1 MYISVGAVISIV
13 LGICLYLYQHQG
25 PLDLTGKGT
34 VTVTLT
40 KDGFVPDEIYI
51 SRNTTVVF
59 RTTTGNQFW
68 PASDLHPFHTIY
80 SAFDAKGPVAATS
93 TWNFVFNKDG
103 HWSYHDHI
111 GLATGVIIVVPPGEK
126 GDAKYNVLGVC
137 DEPEQSGREACYRQH
152 ILLALDTKGLDGA
165 TDEVAVVYRDY
176 PEFRSECHS
185 FLHDLGLMAY
195 KKYGDQLPPT
205 KTMYCGQGFYHGYL
219 ESFLME
225 KHGDIGPALLFCA
238 AEAARLGEKTVAGLQ
253 CMHGIGHSIMEYL
266 LTTRTDLS
274 NNSRNLQTLVG
285 MGIAECAGMPSE
297 EGKFRCAD
305 GAFDVFKAWV
315 NVQNLQTVYTDVFS
329 LDHPFA
335 LCVPLREKWQR
346 DACVWEMAKET
357 LVIANHNT
365 GTSLQSVMRAARTWL
380 DGTYMFSA
388 ITSVAFVSAANNVDM
403 SDKELI
409 GLCASVVDTML
420 HSYCIAGLLRGVVF
434 NGAPGAEGVRGAVLC
449 HVSTLTSDEKTLCAN
464 TLVTTL
470 VNNYGEVAR
479 AAVCVLVADI
489 PGTDKLCTPQ

>member
-1 MYISVGAVISIV
+1 M
-13 LGICLYLYQHQG
+13 HRG
-25 PLDLTGKGT
+25 PLDLTGQST
-34 VTVTLT
+34 VTITLT
-40 KDGFVPDEIYI
+40 KNGFVPNEIYI
-51 SRNTTVVF
+51 NRGTTVVF
-59 RTTTGNQFW
+59 NTTAGNPFW

-80 SAFDAKGPVAATS
+80 SAFDPKGPVAATS
-93 TWNFVFNKDG
+93 TWSFTFDKDG
-103 HWSYHDHI
+103 HWSFHDHI
-111 GLATGVIIVVPPGEK
+111 GLATGVIIVVPPGAT
-126 GDAKYNVLGVC
+126 GDAKYDVLGVC
-137 DEPEQSGREACYRQH
+137 DEPEQSGRAACYRQH
-152 ILLALDTKGLDGA
+152 ILLALDKKGLDGA
-165 TDEVAVVYRDY
+165 MNEVASVYQNY
-176 PEFRSECHS
+176 PEFRPECHS

-195 KKYGDQLPPT
+195 KKYGEHVPPAN
-205 KTMYCGQGFYHGYL
+205 TMYCGQGFYHGYL

-225 KHGDIGPALLFCA
+225 RHGDIKPALAFCT
-238 AEAARLGEKTVAGLQ
+238 AEAKRLGEKTVAGLQ
-253 CMHGIGHSIMEYL
+253 CMHGIGHSVMEYL
-266 LTTRTDLS
+266 LTTRPDLS
-274 NNSRNLQTLVG
+274 NNSRNLQILLGLGV
-285 MGIAECAGMPSE
+285 AECAAMPSP

-315 NVQNLQTVYTDVFS
+315 NVQSLQTVYTDVFS

-335 LCVPLREKWQR
+335 LCTPLHETWQR

-365 GTSLQSVMRAARTWL
+365 RTSLQSVMRAARTWL

-403 SDKELI
+403 SDKKLV
-409 GLCASVVDTML
+409 GLCASVVDTTL

-434 NGAPGAEGVRGAVLC
+434 NGAPGTEGARGAELC
-449 HVSTLTSDEKTLCAN
+449 HVRTLTSGEKTLCAK

-479 AAVCVLVADI
+479 AAACALVADI